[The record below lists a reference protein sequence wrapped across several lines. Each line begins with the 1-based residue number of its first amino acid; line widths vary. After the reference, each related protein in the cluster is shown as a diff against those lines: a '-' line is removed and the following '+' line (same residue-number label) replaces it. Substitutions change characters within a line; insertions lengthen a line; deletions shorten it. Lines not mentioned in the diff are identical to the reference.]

1 MISKNQKNNE
11 TDDSKMNEELQ
22 KFYQKARKAIK
33 KKSSPLTSFS
43 PATAILRDLKNK
55 RTFDIIKVRETV
67 DSKPF
72 CFDFGSGTILVFRY
86 KVECVDAELMLY
98 VPAIKSFQ
106 KKIQI
111 GKFYE
116 IASKRNFHY
125 EMYDEG
131 VNEWII
137 YVNRIKNVSIVELS
151 IKDRMAWKMIK
162 KKKDIKFGFDENWLE
177 KSLPISNNLE
187 NLEIFLES
195 PRDINKGNQLCPPL
209 KVLRLEYIQQIEITE
224 MSGSIIKNL
233 EYSALLHNN
242 KVIKLYVPY
251 FLKDI
256 VSNLIEKL
264 LNLNLI
270 VNRLKVFNRENYI
283 GFLWD
288 CTLSG
293 FIFRDKIYEERLM
306 SIKEGKDFFNN
317 SEGNEFLKYLKNKKN
332 NNKRHYSP
340 KRRRPRERDWRDE
353 EDEYW
358 EDDDDY
364 YYRRD
369 RDRDRDYRKS
379 DKKKRKFNNGGNKRY
394 QKFDKPLVYRRK
406 DKVSKKPQ

>member
-1 MISKNQKNNE
+1 MIPEPNQPKKNIDE
-11 TDDSKMNEELQ
+11 KMNEELQ
-22 KFYQKARKAIK
+22 KFYQKARKATK

-43 PATAILRDLKNK
+43 PATAILKDLKNK
-55 RTFDIIKVRETV
+55 RTFDIIKVKEAI

-106 KKIQI
+106 KKIQL

-137 YVNRIKNVSIVELS
+137 YVNRIKNISQVEMN
-151 IKDRMAWKMIK
+151 IKDRMAWKITTK
-162 KKKDIKFGFDENWLE
+162 SKEIKFGFDENWLE
-177 KSLPISNNLE
+177 KSLPINNNLE
-187 NLEIFLES
+187 NLETFLEG
-195 PRDINKGNQLCPPL
+195 PKDINRTTMLCIPL
-209 KVLRLEYIQQIEITE
+209 KVLRLEFQQQIEITE
-224 MSGSIIKNL
+224 VSGSIIKNL
-233 EYSALLHNN
+233 EYSALLQNN
-242 KVIKLYVPY
+242 RVVKLYIPY

-264 LNLNLI
+264 LNMNLI
-270 VNRLKVFNRENYI
+270 INRLKLFHRKEYI

-293 FIFRDKIYEERLM
+293 FIFRDKLYEEKLM
-306 SIKEGKDFFNN
+306 SIKEGKDFFEN
-317 SEGNEFLKYLKNKKN
+317 SEGEDFIKFLKKKKE
-332 NNKRHYSP
+332 NKRKFSQE
-340 KRRRPRERDWRDE
+340 KKKPRKKEWK
-353 EDEYW
+353 DEY
-358 EDDDDY
+358 
-364 YYRRD
+364 RD
-369 RDRDRDYRKS
+369 S
-379 DKKKRKFNNGGNKRY
+379 DKKRKKPQNGGKRRYKRY
-394 QKFDKPLVYRRK
+394 EEPLVYRRK
-406 DKVSKKPQ
+406 DKISDEKN